1 MNTAYDKEIRLKLLK
16 ILEKE
21 HDLTQREMNQKM
33 GVSLGKVNYCLTELA
48 KKGMIKIERFQKHPK
63 KSAYLYRLTPTGIEE
78 IAKLTIQFL
87 KHRLHQYDEIKV
99 EIENLSSEISKIDSE
114 LCSDPKLKEVL
125 KKILT

>member
-1 MNTAYDKEIRLKLLK
+1 MNTVYDKEVRLKLLK
-16 ILEKE
+16 LLEQD

-48 KKGMIKIERFQKHPK
+48 KKGMIKVERFQKHQK
-63 KSAYLYRLTPTGIEE
+63 KSAYLYRLTPAGIEE

-87 KHRLHQYDEIKV
+87 KYQVHQYDEIKA
-99 EIENLSSEISKIDSE
+99 EIGYLSKEINKIDSE
-114 LCSDPKLKEVL
+114 FCNDPELKEVL

>member
-1 MNTAYDKEIRLKLLK
+1 MNTSYDKEIRLKLLK
-16 ILEKE
+16 LLEKD

-33 GVSLGKVNYCLTELA
+33 GVSLGKVNFCLTELA

-78 IAKLTIQFL
+78 ITKLTIQFL
-87 KHRLHQYDEIKV
+87 KHRIHQYDEIKA
-99 EIENLSSEISKIDSE
+99 EIENLSQEVNEIDNEFSN
-114 LCSDPKLKEVL
+114 DPELKEVL

>member
-16 ILEKE
+16 LLEKD
-21 HDLTQREMNQKM
+21 HNLTQREMNQEM

-87 KHRLHQYDEIKV
+87 KYQVHRYDEIKE
-99 EIENLSSEISKIDSE
+99 EIANLSNEVNEIDSE
-114 LCSDPKLKEVL
+114 LCNDPELKEVL

>member
-16 ILEKE
+16 ILEKD
-21 HDLTQREMNQKM
+21 HNLTQREMNQKM

-48 KKGMIKIERFQKHPK
+48 KKGMIKIERFQKHPN

-87 KHRLHQYDEIKV
+87 KHKVHQYDEIKA
-99 EIENLSSEISKIDSE
+99 EIGNLSNEISE
-114 LCSDPKLKEVL
+114 LDPELYNDPELKEVL

>member
-16 ILEKE
+16 LLEKD
-21 HDLTQREMNQKM
+21 HNLTQREMNQKM

-63 KSAYLYRLTPTGIEE
+63 KSAYLYRLTPAGIEE
-78 IAKLTIQFL
+78 ITRLTIQFL
-87 KHRLHQYDEIKV
+87 KQRVHQYDKIRAEIA
-99 EIENLSSEISKIDSE
+99 NLSNEIDEIDSE
-114 LCSDPKLKEVL
+114 LVNDPELKEVL